1 MVLVGVTVRGERY
14 GDHDR
19 VGEPRG
25 RREAGPQQ
33 SDGRERRRPVPDE
46 GHQDHPALDGGQPGD
61 LVLVEGVGDGDERRA
76 RVLLA
81 GLGGGQV
88 EPAERPELGVGEGGD
103 PAVRGHPRQRQPLG
117 VHQLDLGPGQLGRQR
132 EGDR

>member
-1 MVLVGVTVRGERY
+1 MVLVGVTVRRERY

-19 VGEPRG
+19 VRESRG

-33 SDGRERRRPVPDE
+33 ADGRERRRPVPDE
-46 GHQDHPALDGGQPGD
+46 GHQDHPTLDGGQPGD
-61 LVLVEGVGDGDERRA
+61 LVLVEGVGDGDERGA

-81 GLGGGQV
+81 RLGGGQV

-103 PAVRGHPRQRQPLG
+103 LAVRGHPRQRQPLG
-117 VHQLDLGPGQLGRQR
+117 VHQLDLDPGQLGRQR